1 MALND
6 IISVDLA
13 KRLDALGIDDLSAV
27 IQAAS
32 VGFGPAKLKQ
42 GVSAIA
48 RGERPDLPSG
58 LGQAK
63 PLHIIAWSFC
73 SDHGQYADTYGMSVA
88 RAAELKD
95 QLKRDPEPALAEIRS
110 VVAARLA
117 VKGSQRPVVVSNDG
131 IPGVA
136 STEHPKTRPRQGG
149 VDLKQEIIKNG
160 ALYGM
165 YKFTAED
172 SGRPGNLHFR
182 VRLGGGLYA
191 VFPNKSGAVDVARL
205 CRVNGRGYPPIVDHV
220 AFWRDGKSPLFGADI
235 PEKVTF
241 DGRLKPGEASP
252 PDPVSVARTAAPPTS
267 DEGATPGRAQE

>member
-6 IISVDLA
+6 IIGSDLA
-13 KRLDALGIDDLSAV
+13 KRLDALGIDDFSAI

-48 RGERPDLPSG
+48 RGERPDLPAG

-95 QLKRDPEPALAEIRS
+95 QLRRDPEPAIAEIRT

-117 VKGSQRPVVVSNDG
+117 AKGSQRPIVVVHDG
-131 IPGVA
+131 IPGAA
-136 STEHPKTRPRQGG
+136 SAESTSAQAQQGG
-149 VDLKQEIIKNG
+149 VNLKKEIVKNG

-165 YKFTAED
+165 YKFVAED

-182 VRLGGGLYA
+182 VRLGGGFWA
-191 VFPNKSGAVDVARL
+191 VFPNKQGAVDVARL
-205 CRVNGRGYPPIVDHV
+205 CRVHGRGHPPIVDRV
-220 AFWRDGKSPLFGADI
+220 AFWVNGKAPLFGADI
-235 PEKVTF
+235 PEKFTF
-241 DGRLKPGEASP
+241 DGRLKPGEESP
-252 PDPVSVARTAAPPTS
+252 PDPVPSSRTVASPESGSPRGSGRTA
-267 DEGATPGRAQE
+267 E

>member
-6 IISVDLA
+6 IIPLDLG
-13 KRLDALGIDDLSAV
+13 KRLDVLGVDDFAAI

-32 VGFGPAKLKQ
+32 VGFGPSKLKQ

-63 PLHIIAWSFC
+63 PLHIVAWSFC

-110 VVAARLA
+110 VVTARLA
-117 VKGSQRPVVVSNDG
+117 AKGSQRPVIVVNDG
-131 IPGVA
+131 IPGA
-136 STEHPKTRPRQGG
+136 SSSEHPKTRPKQGG
-149 VDLKQEIIKNG
+149 VDLKKEIIKNG

-172 SGRPGNLHFR
+172 SGRPGNLHFK

-191 VFPNKSGAVDVARL
+191 VFPNKSGAVDAARL
-205 CRVNGRGYPPIVDHV
+205 CRVNGRGYPPIVDHI
-220 AFWRDGKSPLFGADI
+220 AFWREGKNPLFGADI
-235 PEKVTF
+235 PEKATF
-241 DGRLKPGEASP
+241 DGRLKPGETP
-252 PDPVSVARTAAPPTS
+252 PEDPVSVARTASPTAS
-267 DEGATPGRAQE
+267 GSQ